1 MSHVISCH
9 MSCHVTFHVMSCHV
23 MLFHSHVMLYYV
35 TSYHGLSGNVDIVHK
50 ELLEQKEAD
59 HL

>member
-1 MSHVISCH
+1 
-9 MSCHVTFHVMSCHV
+9 
-23 MLFHSHVMLYYV
+23 MLYYV

-59 HL
+59 HLWCHPFMKSKEEIVCVEELTLKR